1 MGPKKE
7 RLAPLF
13 PNQCLIALDFILENL
28 FQFLSNYHL
37 STGWGIT
44 LNVSTEG
51 NPMSFWQGEMVVS
64 IQAFGPFTGFGPTLF
79 AQSVN
84 VFDQGR
90 KHWNLKTFQS
100 VQVDADLKGIVVCV
114 GIDVDVNVFQACARK
129 NKGNGTEDFL
139 NPCFVRPE
147 GRNTLSSVRDIV
159 GLVFESGS
167 ESGSGSKL
175 CHGEF
180 PLRLYRSGCCDGLIM
195 A

>member
-1 MGPKKE
+1 
-7 RLAPLF
+7 
-13 PNQCLIALDFILENL
+13 
-28 FQFLSNYHL
+28 
-37 STGWGIT
+37 
-44 LNVSTEG
+44 
-51 NPMSFWQGEMVVS
+51 MVVS

-90 KHWNLKTFQS
+90 KHWNLKTLQS

-129 NKGNGTEDFL
+129 NKGYGTEDFL

-167 ESGSGSKL
+167 ESGGRVGGTGSSVYVE
-175 CHGEF
+175 GR
-180 PLRLYRSGCCDGLIM
+180 LREARREAGREER
-195 A
+195 